1 MEAHVYELLSLLAA
15 SGAGEHG
22 GGHGHEHV
30 DWFAVGS
37 MIFNAVLFFG
47 FILYK
52 AKPAIADGLL
62 NRRNTMVQRL
72 EEAQKKQAEAEKR
85 LAEYA
90 HKLEH
95 LEEEVARIVK
105 SYEAEAAA
113 DKARMEQETEK
124 AIERLARESDFTIK
138 QEFRKAEK
146 AIRAA
151 AVSATVEV
159 AEQLVTRRITDA
171 DRRRL
176 TDNYIRDLEKN

>member
-1 MEAHVYELLSLLAA
+1 MEALVQGFLTLVAA
-15 SGAGEHG
+15 LGGDHG
-22 GGHGHEHV
+22 GDHGHHHV

-47 FILYK
+47 FLAYK

-62 NRRNTMVQRL
+62 SRRNTMVQRL

-105 SYEAEAAA
+105 SYEA
-113 DKARMEQETEK
+113 
-124 AIERLARESDFTIK
+124 
-138 QEFRKAEK
+138 
-146 AIRAA
+146 
-151 AVSATVEV
+151 
-159 AEQLVTRRITDA
+159 
-171 DRRRL
+171 
-176 TDNYIRDLEKN
+176 

>member
-1 MEAHVYELLSLLAA
+1 MEALVQGLLTLVAA
-15 SGAGEHG
+15 SGGDHG
-22 GGHGHEHV
+22 GGHGDHHV

-47 FILYK
+47 FLAYK

-72 EEAQKKQAEAEKR
+72 EEAQKKQAEAERR

-113 DKARMEQETEK
+113 DQARMEQDTEK

-138 QEFRKAEK
+138 QEFKKAEK
-146 AIRAA
+146 VIRAA
-151 AVSATVEV
+151 AVAATVEL

-171 DRRRL
+171 DQRRL